1 MRAVNQAGIDLIKEF
16 EGCKLTAYRCPAGV
30 VTIGYGWTRPIDGKL
45 LTMGTK
51 ITQAKADA
59 LLVNGLADYAEVV
72 EKVCSKST
80 DNQFA
85 AMVSLAY
92 NIGTGAFVQSSVCRQ
107 HKFGHY
113 ADAADAFRLWN
124 KSGGK
129 ILSGLVRRREAERLL
144 YLRLNN

>member
-30 VTIGYGWTRPIDGKL
+30 VTIGFGWTRPIDGKP
-45 LTMGTK
+45 LTMETK

-59 LLVNGLADYAEVV
+59 LLVSGLADYAEAV
-72 EKVCSKST
+72 EKACPTAT

-92 NIGTGAFVQSSVCRQ
+92 NIGAGAFKRSSVCQ
-107 HKFGHY
+107 HHQAGHH
-113 ADAADAFRLWN
+113 AEAADAFRRWN
-124 KSGGK
+124 KAGGK
-129 ILSGLVRRREAERLL
+129 VLSGLTRRREAERLL
-144 YLRLNN
+144 YLRAG